1 MIRSIL
7 FALAFLASAGAAL
20 VTPAAAAELPCSEYI
35 STAFYAEPGMGYL
48 IGTESRTTTY
58 TYVIQGTPGNIG
70 SIITYTITST
80 FEVGYYDMGNGN
92 VRSIDCR
99 TYVPV

>member
-7 FALAFLASAGAAL
+7 FALVFLASAGAAL
-20 VTPAAAAELPCSEYI
+20 VTPAAARALPCSEYI
-35 STAFYAEPGMGYL
+35 STAFYAEPGMGFL
-48 IGTESRTTTY
+48 IGTESRTTTN
-58 TYVIQGTPGNIG
+58 TYVIQATPGNLG

-80 FEVGYYDMGNGN
+80 FEVGYYDMGNGD

-99 TYVPV
+99 TYTSI